1 MSHRVEKKIEVERPL
16 RAVWDGLPAFLAGAE
31 VVDRR
36 DGELLSW
43 RRADEDGDT
52 WTASLI
58 ALSPKRT
65 RVDLAVDHDPASLVE
80 RATDALGAVDRRVE
94 SDLARLKAEVEA
106 ATPHPG

>member
-43 RRADEDGDT
+43 RRAEEDGDT

-94 SDLARLKAEVEA
+94 SDLARLKAEIEA